1 MASKMAER
9 QDQVAH
15 RLEMFERID
24 PEGAALI
31 RDELRELHQRSMNQA
46 ATISN
51 LQKRLMREAPR
62 V

>member
-1 MASKMAER
+1 MSELAER
-9 QDQVAH
+9 QNQVAH

-31 RDELRELHQRSMNQA
+31 RDELRELHQRSMTQA

-51 LQKRLMREAPR
+51 LQKRLVREAPR